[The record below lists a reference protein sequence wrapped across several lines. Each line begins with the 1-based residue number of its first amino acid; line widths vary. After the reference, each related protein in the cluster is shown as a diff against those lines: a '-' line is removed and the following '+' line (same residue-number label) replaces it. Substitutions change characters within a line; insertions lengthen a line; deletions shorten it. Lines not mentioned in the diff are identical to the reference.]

1 MQNAVDALQIDD
13 VTLVDTQKILFDFN
27 NTSADYPNHLTITD
41 LFEEQV
47 KKTPGNAAVVKDN
60 GVLTYDE
67 LNKISNQL
75 AGYLS
80 HKAGIA
86 EGDVVAVKLERSEY
100 LIISIFAILKAGAI
114 YLPVDNNMPAKR
126 MEYIKEDSQYKL
138 LIDKT
143 FIDEFLEEKHS
154 FSEANIVRSN
164 RSAEVCYIIYTSGTT
179 GLPKGTMIEHHS
191 LVNRLLWMQKN
202 YRLSANDTILQ
213 KTNCSFDVSV
223 WELLWWSIAGAK
235 VVFLKDGHEKDPGK
249 IAACIAK
256 HSVTV
261 MHFVPSM
268 LQQFLDHVES
278 DAAVL
283 KDLHT
288 LRRIYSSG
296 EALTANINNRFHK
309 LAGSVTLVNLYGPTE
324 ATIDVTYFEC
334 SKELD
339 SIPIG
344 KPIDNTRVY
353 VLDDNLE
360 LVNIGAEG
368 RIFLAGVGLAR
379 GYLNKQGLTAQKFV
393 ADPFFP
399 GERMY
404 DTGDL
409 GRWLP
414 DGNIEYAGRNDDQ
427 VKIRG
432 FRIELDEISRNLE
445 EFKEV
450 GVAHTLKLDD
460 KLVAFLLLKKSA
472 GVSLDAT
479 VETYLRTELAKSL
492 PEYMIP
498 HHFCQVREIPLT
510 GSGKADKRQLAA
522 IFKAI
527 QDNARP
533 AASATTLTGSAR
545 DMAEIWAQV
554 LGVSIENINPARS
567 FIEHGGDSLSM
578 LKVVAICKKKGYKIG
593 IKEFLLSP
601 YINFFDGAHATENV
615 VKKKAVP
622 VPVANDQSP
631 FMLSPI
637 QQFFFDNNK
646 QGLKF
651 IMHASYYINKEFNA
665 DAIRKSLDAVVDE
678 HDSFRLR
685 FKKQKGLWQQHY
697 DLTSAAYLLE
707 QTPLDAEMNVQQCI
721 AKAMNSMDVQQ
732 GPLLYANIF
741 FEGDR
746 PVLFLASHHLVMDA
760 VSWKIFIGDL
770 QLNYNA

>member
-1 MQNAVDALQIDD
+1 MQHAVDALHTDD

-27 NTSADYPNHLTITD
+27 NTSADYPSHLTITD

-47 KKTPGNAAVVKDN
+47 KKTPDNAAVLKDD
-60 GVLTYDE
+60 GVLTYDA
-67 LNKISNQL
+67 LNKISNRL
-75 AGYLS
+75 AGYIL

-100 LIISIFAILKAGAI
+100 LIISIFGILKAGAI
-114 YLPVDNNMPAKR
+114 YLPVDNNMPEKR

-138 LIDKT
+138 LIDKN
-143 FIDEFLEEKHS
+143 FIDKFLEEQHS
-154 FSEANIVRSN
+154 LSEENIARSN

-202 YRLSANDTILQ
+202 YSLSANDTILQ
-213 KTNCSFDVSV
+213 KTSCSFDVSV

-235 VVFLKDGHEKDPGK
+235 VVFLQDGHEKDPEK
-249 IAACIAK
+249 MTACIAK

-268 LQQFLDHVES
+268 LQQFIDFVES
-278 DAAVL
+278 DVAVL
-283 KDLHT
+283 KNLQT
-288 LRRIYSSG
+288 LKRIYSSG
-296 EALTANINNRFHK
+296 EALTTNINNRFHQ
-309 LAGSVTLVNLYGPTE
+309 LPGNITMVNLYGPTE

-334 SKELD
+334 SKGLD

-353 VLDDNLE
+353 ILDDNQE
-360 LVNIGAEG
+360 LVNIGVEG

-379 GYLNKQGLTAQKFV
+379 GYLNKPGLTAQRFV
-393 ADPFFP
+393 ADPFYP

-445 EFKEV
+445 QFTEV
-450 GVAHTLKLDD
+450 SVAHTLKLDD
-460 KLVAFLLLKKSA
+460 KLVAFLLFKKSTA
-472 GVSLDAT
+472 VSLDAAL
-479 VETYLRTELAKSL
+479 ETHLRTELARSL

-533 AASATTLTGSAR
+533 AASATTLTGSTR

-554 LGVSIENINPARS
+554 LSVSIDSINPARS

-578 LKVVAICKKKGYKIG
+578 LKVVAMCKKKGYKIG
-593 IKEFLLSP
+593 VKEFLLSP
-601 YINFFDGAHATENV
+601 YVSFFDGAHATENL
-615 VKKKAVP
+615 VKKKAA
-622 VPVANDQSP
+622 VPVAADQAP

-665 DAIRKSLDAVVDE
+665 DAIRKSLAEVVNE

-685 FKKQKGLWQQHY
+685 FKKQKGLWQQYY
-697 DLTSAAYLLE
+697 DFTSAAYMLE
-707 QTPLDAEMNVQQCI
+707 ETPADEEMNVKQCI
-721 AKAMNSMDVQQ
+721 AKAMANIDVQQ